1 MIGEN
6 GSVMTDVQSNEG
18 PTEVAHSFP
27 RHHKVR
33 PLNIEWDGR
42 IGYRVTQKVPNG
54 GHSFRHRIPPAH
66 VKQHSG
72 NLFSETNAEP
82 IAHNLSDSRPESPVL
97 LIDELEPTPLHQRS
111 WTTTPTNKRYEEA
124 DSSPRR
130 IALKNTSNDSNDYSE
145 LNDHANRQKLI
156 LFDAPPSLKTGAIKP
171 PHGRVEPFYV
181 DGSKIFSRRPTPVV
195 VERRYRPSP
204 SLSPL
209 RRTATLPVHGT
220 AAREKSKL
228 DETFHIAKDSLR
240 RHQVAR
246 LNRSY
251 ERSEHR
257 QYEVQ
262 KNYEKPLQIDDSEG
276 NQLKLPSLSSSI
288 SVRNVGNPL
297 CSEFATA
304 EPSDAT
310 DSTTTLRDG
319 GLLRETLNPQWT
331 HNPNH
336 VKIMK
341 HINSVDTNNE
351 HVKTATSSLI
361 PTKPLRS
368 VRSNPSSPILGK
380 PHEHC
385 SVYKGSVS
393 PHRTPSA
400 NKNQG
405 NVSGLP
411 PAPRR
416 ASPNRSTRR
425 DPATGAVLSP
435 TGPPVEQVSTLI
447 EPATGQQKQVTTR
460 SQSFTDLNRNVI
472 LTELDET
479 IESDET
485 MEHCIKKR
493 LVRKG
498 HNNSVRERKS
508 TDRTDNSP
516 RQLSTK
522 HENALPTV
530 PDRMGLTAEKQLR
543 EKIDEIEEL
552 ITELKTRSN
561 QLVKA
566 TDSTIKP
573 YPMSSWAVSQATPG
587 RATSQTNIPGYTS
600 LGRPQWTSD
609 LNIRSTTNYKQM
621 PMHSTYS
628 AHRENMQRREEQRR
642 ATEAEQR
649 STRYFDDSKVAGGA
663 EVLEEVET
671 ITLQPIGRGVH
682 DLEPTGSVGRSYR
695 AYTPTGSVQSIRSVP
710 IRWSKIQPENLTRF
724 HSQQQETGH
733 RGWAH
738 QMSAQSPKLVHE
750 SASADFFNFIGTP
763 VIHSGPFPY
772 SNSAEFQGPLR
783 VDTTS
788 YRPRH
793 QGRQNLSPLGI
804 TRSLPRTTGSAS
816 PRNCE
821 QRSPK
826 GMVVRRP
833 MFSTL
838 NAHESSSPAS
848 RAYTPGPDQSDGY
861 RTIATTNVHRE
872 IPTSGGPSPF
882 AGIRQNS
889 LYEGRGSENRYRTSQ
904 PLDSH
909 WRATTVPPN
918 YAGSVSGMSASGD
931 ASEWEQ
937 VLLKQ
942 VKNTFREWYMPEK
955 SREDVENLLRD
966 REPGSFIVRNRLSHE
981 NSFSLGL
988 KAPGLPDPYRH
999 GSIKHYIINSV
1010 PMHDGRGTGL
1020 QLSGFSDQPVFPDF
1034 VSFVHHHCMHAG
1046 PFPCALRLPISFASS
1061 QPPSNAYGSIN
1072 KVKMPAGGGGVVV
1085 DMLYLGSV
1093 QVDKLETLS
1102 AVRKAVTKILG
1113 QASTNGKGLSKRSVV
1128 TVSAK
1133 PNEGVR
1139 FSGSTKRGKM
1149 DESIKPSDISFC
1161 GLDPEGRTFSGEE
1174 LRARGLT
1181 QARMFGIVARSKPI
1195 WMHGNLVFVFSE
1207 LDPNQSALSLI
1218 SYINQVFVS

>member
-695 AYTPTGSVQSIRSVP
+695 AYTPT
-710 IRWSKIQPENLTRF
+710 
-724 HSQQQETGH
+724 
-733 RGWAH
+733 
-738 QMSAQSPKLVHE
+738 
-750 SASADFFNFIGTP
+750 
-763 VIHSGPFPY
+763 
-772 SNSAEFQGPLR
+772 
-783 VDTTS
+783 
-788 YRPRH
+788 
-793 QGRQNLSPLGI
+793 
-804 TRSLPRTTGSAS
+804 
-816 PRNCE
+816 
-821 QRSPK
+821 
-826 GMVVRRP
+826 
-833 MFSTL
+833 
-838 NAHESSSPAS
+838 AS

>member
-1 MIGEN
+1 MA
-6 GSVMTDVQSNEG
+6 
-18 PTEVAHSFP
+18 P
-27 RHHKVR
+27 VR
-33 PLNIEWDGR
+33 MLN
-42 IGYRVTQKVPNG
+42 
-54 GHSFRHRIPPAH
+54 
-66 VKQHSG
+66 
-72 NLFSETNAEP
+72 
-82 IAHNLSDSRPESPVL
+82 
-97 LIDELEPTPLHQRS
+97 
-111 WTTTPTNKRYEEA
+111 
-124 DSSPRR
+124 
-130 IALKNTSNDSNDYSE
+130 
-145 LNDHANRQKLI
+145 
-156 LFDAPPSLKTGAIKP
+156 
-171 PHGRVEPFYV
+171 
-181 DGSKIFSRRPTPVV
+181 
-195 VERRYRPSP
+195 
-204 SLSPL
+204 L
-209 RRTATLPVHGT
+209 RG
-220 AAREKSKL
+220 
-228 DETFHIAKDSLR
+228 
-240 RHQVAR
+240 
-246 LNRSY
+246 
-251 ERSEHR
+251 
-257 QYEVQ
+257 
-262 KNYEKPLQIDDSEG
+262 
-276 NQLKLPSLSSSI
+276 
-288 SVRNVGNPL
+288 
-297 CSEFATA
+297 
-304 EPSDAT
+304 
-310 DSTTTLRDG
+310 
-319 GLLRETLNPQWT
+319 
-331 HNPNH
+331 
-336 VKIMK
+336 
-341 HINSVDTNNE
+341 
-351 HVKTATSSLI
+351 
-361 PTKPLRS
+361 
-368 VRSNPSSPILGK
+368 
-380 PHEHC
+380 
-385 SVYKGSVS
+385 GSVS
-393 PHRTPSA
+393 PSNRVYDTSVIKVDGEVFDRDGYRMDVTVWFRHRNEVLYYLDSGGSVHGPMDQKHSTRLGNISRSGQLIPGSRYYLSDSSTRHRTMRRQSDSAAWDIRSEGASRGRTYSESYRPLSNERSHEVTSSRYYNQYTPSTTHYKTTA
-400 NKNQG
+400 SHHVG
-405 NVSGLP
+405 
-411 PAPRR
+411 A
-416 ASPNRSTRR
+416 ASPPTAHISRWSSMQSYGTHGLWRGSSGNRYATTLTRQHIKKHR
-425 DPATGAVLSP
+425 DPVEVLVKHAPSVGASKVDLVSIDNRAGVSP
-435 TGPPVEQVSTLI
+435 QQVVYSPNTY
-447 EPATGQQKQVTTR
+447 TY
-460 SQSFTDLNRNVI
+460 SQLE
-472 LTELDET
+472 TETNTE
-479 IESDET
+479 
-485 MEHCIKKR
+485 
-493 LVRKG
+493 
-498 HNNSVRERKS
+498 RERRLQ
-508 TDRTDNSP
+508 DEL
-516 RQLSTK
+516 LSTK
-522 HENALPTV
+522 RELQALK
-530 PDRMGLTAEKQLR
+530 RSRSLSGEQGGLLPSS
-543 EKIDEIEEL
+543 
-552 ITELKTRSN
+552 TRQKSTSTQYLN
-561 QLVKA
+561 Q
-566 TDSTIKP
+566 
-573 YPMSSWAVSQATPG
+573 SSWTTHTLMKNDGLPCGARFAATPG